1 MMREQFEHSLINPL
15 PFWSLKTKD
24 EVSVLIGETTAV
36 MVSFDQQNPHHCYD
50 LFTHTLHTVA
60 GIKETAPA
68 LLRVAAFFH
77 DIGKPFVAMEKQG
90 RLVFYGHAQKSAEIA
105 SPILKEMGY
114 SDAEVR
120 EICFYIKHHDD
131 FISWVLPEEEYN
143 HENKYLVPITKENM
157 QKHIE
162 KALKKIDVDDF
173 QPNKQSWENL
183 LELCYADASAQAD
196 VVIQNGTIID
206 TKEHKLSK
214 IKALKNCLIRGDL
227 R

>member
-50 LFTHTLHTVA
+50 LFLHTLHTVA

-77 DIGKPFVAMEKQG
+77 DIGKPLATMEKQG
-90 RLVFYGHAQKSAEIA
+90 RLVFYGHAQKSAKVA
-105 SPILKEMGY
+105 YPILKEMGY
-114 SDAEVR
+114 SDAEIK

-143 HENKYLVPITKENM
+143 RENKYLVPITKKNM
-157 QKHIE
+157 KKHIE
-162 KALKKIDVDDF
+162 KFLKKTAVDDF

-196 VVIQNGTIID
+196 LVIQNGTIID
-206 TKEHKLSK
+206 TKEHKLKK
-214 IKALKNCLIRGDL
+214 ILALQKCVNY
-227 R
+227 

>member
-1 MMREQFEHSLINPL
+1 MMREQFEYSLMNPL
-15 PFWSLKTKD
+15 SFWSLKTKD
-24 EVSVLIGETTAV
+24 EVSVLIGETAAV

-50 LFTHTLHTVA
+50 LFLHSLHTVA

-77 DIGKPFVAMEKQG
+77 DIGKPLVAMEKQG
-90 RLVFYGHAQKSAEIA
+90 RLVFYGHAQKSAKVA
-105 SPILKEMGY
+105 YPVLKEMEY
-114 SDAEVR
+114 SDAEIK
-120 EICFYIKHHDD
+120 EICFYIKYHDD

-143 HENKYLVPITKENM
+143 RENKYLVPITKKNM

-162 KALKKIDVDDF
+162 KFLKKTAVDDF

-196 VVIQNGTIID
+196 FVIQNGTIID

-214 IKALKNCLIRGDL
+214 IKALKNCLMRGDL

>member
-50 LFTHTLHTVA
+50 LFLHTLHTVA

-77 DIGKPFVAMEKQG
+77 DIGKPLAAMEKQG
-90 RLVFYGHAQKSAEIA
+90 RLVFYGHAQKSAKVA
-105 SPILKEMGY
+105 YPILKEMGY
-114 SDAEVR
+114 SDAEIK

-143 HENKYLVPITKENM
+143 RENKYLVPITKKNM

-162 KALKKIDVDDF
+162 KFLKKTAVDDF

-196 VVIQNGTIID
+196 LVIQNGTIID

-214 IKALKNCLIRGDL
+214 IKALKNCLM
-227 R
+227 

>member
-1 MMREQFEHSLINPL
+1 MMRERFEHSLINPL
-15 PFWSLKTKD
+15 PFWALKTKD

-50 LFTHTLHTVA
+50 LFLHTLHTVA

-77 DIGKPFVAMEKQG
+77 DIGKPLAAMEKQG
-90 RLVFYGHAQKSAEIA
+90 RLVFYGHAQKSAKVA
-105 SPILKEMGY
+105 YPILKEMGY
-114 SDAEVR
+114 SDAEVK

-143 HENKYLVPITKENM
+143 RENKYLVPITKKNM

-162 KALKKIDVDDF
+162 KFLKKTAFDDF

-196 VVIQNGTIID
+196 LVIQNGTIID
-206 TKEHKLSK
+206 TKEHKLKK
-214 IKALKNCLIRGDL
+214 ILALQKCVNY
-227 R
+227 

>member
-1 MMREQFEHSLINPL
+1 MMREQFEHSLMNPL
-15 PFWSLKTKD
+15 SFWSLKTKD
-24 EVSVLIGETTAV
+24 EVSVFIGETAAV

-50 LFTHTLHTVA
+50 LFLHSLHTVA

-77 DIGKPFVAMEKQG
+77 DIGKPLVAMEKQG
-90 RLVFYGHAQKSAEIA
+90 RLVFYGHAQKSAKVA
-105 SPILKEMGY
+105 YPVLKEMGY
-114 SDAEVR
+114 SDAEIK

-143 HENKYLVPITKENM
+143 RENKYLVPITKKNM

-162 KALKKIDVDDF
+162 KFLKKTAVDDF

-196 VVIQNGTIID
+196 FVIQNGTIID
-206 TKEHKLSK
+206 TKEHKLKK
-214 IKALKNCLIRGDL
+214 ILDLQKCLNY
-227 R
+227 

>member
-15 PFWSLKTKD
+15 LFWSLKTKD
-24 EVSVLIGETTAV
+24 EVSVLIGETAAV
-36 MVSFDQQNPHHCYD
+36 MISFDQLNPHHCYN
-50 LFTHTLHTVA
+50 LFLHTLHTVA
-60 GIKETAPA
+60 GIKKTAPA
-68 LLRVAAFFH
+68 LLRAAAFFH
-77 DIGKPFVAMEKQG
+77 DIGKPIVAMEKQG
-90 RLVFYGHAQKSAEIA
+90 RLVFYGHAQKSAKVA
-105 SPILKEMGY
+105 CPILKKMGY
-114 SDAEVR
+114 SDAEIK

-143 HENKYLVPITKENM
+143 RENKYLVPITKENM

-162 KALKKIDVDDF
+162 KVLKKIEVDDF

-183 LELCYADASAQAD
+183 LELCYADASAQVN

-214 IKALKNCLIRGDL
+214 IKALKNCLM
-227 R
+227 

>member
-60 GIKETAPA
+60 GIKENAPA

-162 KALKKIDVDDF
+162 KGLKKIDVDDF

-214 IKALKNCLIRGDL
+214 IKALKNCLMRGDL

>member
-15 PFWSLKTKD
+15 PFWALKTKD

-50 LFTHTLHTVA
+50 LFLHTLHTVA

-77 DIGKPFVAMEKQG
+77 DIGKPLAAMEKQG
-90 RLVFYGHAQKSAEIA
+90 RLVFYGHAQKSAKVA
-105 SPILKEMGY
+105 YPILKEMGY
-114 SDAEVR
+114 FDAEVK

-143 HENKYLVPITKENM
+143 RENKYLVPITRKNM

-162 KALKKIDVDDF
+162 KFLKKTAVDDF

-196 VVIQNGTIID
+196 LVIQNGTIID
-206 TKEHKLSK
+206 TKEHKLKK
-214 IKALKNCLIRGDL
+214 ILALQKCVNY
-227 R
+227 

>member
-15 PFWSLKTKD
+15 LFWSLKTKD
-24 EVSVLIGETTAV
+24 EVSVLIGETAAV
-36 MVSFDQQNPHHCYD
+36 MISFDQLNLHHCYN
-50 LFTHTLHTVA
+50 LFLHTLHTVA
-60 GIKETAPA
+60 GIKKTAPA
-68 LLRVAAFFH
+68 LLRAAAFFH
-77 DIGKPFVAMEKQG
+77 DIGKPIVAMEKQG
-90 RLVFYGHAQKSAEIA
+90 RLVFYGHAQKSAKVA
-105 SPILKEMGY
+105 CPILKKMGY
-114 SDAEVR
+114 SDAEIK

-143 HENKYLVPITKENM
+143 RENKYLVPITKENM

-162 KALKKIDVDDF
+162 KVLKKIEVDDF

-183 LELCYADASAQAD
+183 LELCYADASAQAN

-214 IKALKNCLIRGDL
+214 IKALKNCLM
-227 R
+227 

>member
-15 PFWSLKTKD
+15 LFWSLKTKD
-24 EVSVLIGETTAV
+24 EVSVLIGETAAV
-36 MVSFDQQNPHHCYD
+36 MISFDQLNPHHCYN
-50 LFTHTLHTVA
+50 LFLHTLHTVA
-60 GIKETAPA
+60 EIKKTAPA
-68 LLRVAAFFH
+68 LLRAAAFFH
-77 DIGKPFVAMEKQG
+77 DIGKPIVAMEKQG
-90 RLVFYGHAQKSAEIA
+90 RLVFYGHAQKSAKVA
-105 SPILKEMGY
+105 CPILKKMGY
-114 SDAEVR
+114 SDAEIK

-143 HENKYLVPITKENM
+143 RENKYLVPITKENM

-162 KALKKIDVDDF
+162 KVLKKIEVDDF

-183 LELCYADASAQAD
+183 LELCYADASAQAN

-214 IKALKNCLIRGDL
+214 IKALKNCLM
-227 R
+227 

>member
-50 LFTHTLHTVA
+50 LFLHTLHTVA

-77 DIGKPFVAMEKQG
+77 DIGKPLAAMEKQG
-90 RLVFYGHAQKSAEIA
+90 RLVFYGHAQKSAKVA
-105 SPILKEMGY
+105 YPILKEMGY
-114 SDAEVR
+114 SDAEIK

-143 HENKYLVPITKENM
+143 RENKYLVPITKKNM

-162 KALKKIDVDDF
+162 KYLKKTAVDDF
-173 QPNKQSWENL
+173 QANKQSWENL
-183 LELCYADASAQAD
+183 LELCYADASAQAN
-196 VVIQNGTIID
+196 VVIENGTIID

-214 IKALKNCLIRGDL
+214 IKALKNCLM
-227 R
+227 